1 MFPRAARKVSSN
13 ALQHFS
19 KQSPLTNPAMLSTFN
34 HIHTKKNVVKPSPT
48 SPTQSKQ
55 TGSRWF
61 SAIALNAMMPSL
73 TSSISPRE
81 MMPAIPGYK
90 SMTESIGMLTG
101 NTTMANKGNRVMQRV
116 WEKRQK
122 KLEKAT
128 NGILETFKSGLKFE
142 SAEIYIRKAGSF
154 DDSQDNAQKEVHIA
168 LRGIAHTVVVL
179 KAGNQRFLLDRVVEG
194 IRLSELKYN
203 EETKVIEKD
212 NKFKPEEMVKLST
225 YNNIN
230 LSSVKI
236 AEWINK
242 ESKTQYNVIRN
253 NCVWFSFYFHQQFL
267 SGLKMQQFYHS
278 VKGKFVNKQ

>member
-1 MFPRAARKVSSN
+1 
-13 ALQHFS
+13 
-19 KQSPLTNPAMLSTFN
+19 MLSTLN
-34 HIHTKKNVVKPSPT
+34 HIHTKKNVGKKSPS
-48 SPTQSKQ
+48 TQSNQ
-55 TGSRWF
+55 TGNRWF
-61 SAIALNAMMPSL
+61 SAMTLMPSL

-81 MMPAIPGYK
+81 MIPGYIENGYK

-122 KLEKAT
+122 RLAKAT
-128 NGILETFKSGLKFE
+128 NGILETFKTGLKFE

-154 DDSQDNAQKEVHIA
+154 DDSEDNAQREVHIA

-203 EETKVIEKD
+203 EETKTIEKD
-212 NKFKPEEMVKLST
+212 NKFKPDEMIKLST

-230 LSSVKI
+230 LSSIKI
-236 AEWINK
+236 AEWVNK

-267 SGLKMQQFYHS
+267 SGLKMQQFYQS
-278 VKGKFVNKQ
+278 IKEKLNIKQ

>member
-1 MFPRAARKVSSN
+1 MFPRAARKVSAN
-13 ALQHFS
+13 AAQHFS
-19 KQSPLTNPAMLSTFN
+19 KQSPLTNPSMLSTFN
-34 HIHTKKNVVKPSPT
+34 HIHTKKNVVKPA
-48 SPTQSKQ
+48 QNKNKNNNNN
-55 TGSRWF
+55 RWF
-61 SAIALNAMMPSL
+61 STLALPSL
-73 TSSISPRE
+73 TSSISPRDI
-81 MMPAIPGYK
+81 IPGYK
-90 SMTESIGMLTG
+90 SMQESFGMLTG
-101 NTTMANKGNRVMQRV
+101 NAAMANKGNRIMQRV
-116 WEKRQK
+116 WEKRRK

-194 IRLSELKYN
+194 IRLSELKYD
-203 EETKVIEKD
+203 EEKQVIEKD

-230 LSSVKI
+230 LSSIKI

-267 SGLKMQQFYHS
+267 SGLKMQQFYNSLKDKISH
-278 VKGKFVNKQ
+278 